1 MGWPSGHVRVQ
12 VGTRRQP
19 HKGAAWMVGSE
30 SKCGEEGE
38 CQNGKS
44 GTTKERN
51 PPVRKRVLVEPGGW
65 LHKGGPF
72 KKYVSVL
79 GSWKSGS
86 QLSEKRVTTQKK
98 RKLQRPL
105 FIGLELEVLDTVV
118 NGKFSI
124 YRCIYDRLLDLLID
138 R

>member
-1 MGWPSGHVRVQ
+1 MPGVKTLVRRKLCLGWPSGHVRVQ

-30 SKCGEEGE
+30 PKCGEDGE

-65 LHKGGPF
+65 LHKGGPL
-72 KKYVSVL
+72 KKYVNVL
-79 GSWKSGS
+79 RIV
-86 QLSEKRVTTQKK
+86 EVRFPTV
-98 RKLQRPL
+98 RANRRPHWYL
-105 FIGLELEVLDTVV
+105 PT
-118 NGKFSI
+118 
-124 YRCIYDRLLDLLID
+124 DLCF

>member
-30 SKCGEEGE
+30 PKCGEEGE

-65 LHKGGPF
+65 LHKGGPL
-72 KKYVSVL
+72 KKYVNVL
-79 GSWKSGS
+79 
-86 QLSEKRVTTQKK
+86 RIV
-98 RKLQRPL
+98 
-105 FIGLELEVLDTVV
+105 EVRFPTVRA
-118 NGKFSI
+118 NRWPHW
-124 YRCIYDRLLDLLID
+124 YLPTDLCF